1 MIGADIGRALLLAT
15 IPVAW
20 LRGTLSME
28 QLYIVAFLVA
38 TGTVPDAHGGVPPE
52 FMIRSADVIAS
63 SIPRAERQ
71 VIEGA
76 GHMVDA
82 KLVAPVLERFFR
94 G

>member
-1 MIGADIGRALLLAT
+1 
-15 IPVAW
+15 
-20 LRGTLSME
+20 
-28 QLYIVAFLVA
+28 
-38 TGTVPDAHGGVPPE
+38 VPPE
-52 FMIRSADVIAS
+52 FMSRSADVIAS

>member
-1 MIGADIGRALLLAT
+1 
-15 IPVAW
+15 
-20 LRGTLSME
+20 
-28 QLYIVAFLVA
+28 VA
-38 TGTVPDAHGGVPPE
+38 TGTVSDAHGGVAPE
-52 FMIRSADVIAS
+52 FMTRSADAIAA

-71 VIEGA
+71 VIDGA